1 MATLRTDASDRP
13 PPKPAAETAR
23 LLTRAV
29 PVSEAEPSDLRL
41 TSFSD
46 LAWAHWRWER
56 QRAEGRIDP
65 DVQREYEQRLIAFQ
79 DRYGEILDAYWSIHD
94 ASAVALTERRRR
106 SPLHPFGERIPR
118 YHRATEWATRDEPQ
132 IATALDHC
140 DMLAVKAGE
149 VLRGSSEMI
158 ALRRVLAISS
168 HLLGFVDRTHGRPA
182 RRRRR
187 AVANGEV
194 DPHHEQAA
202 ARIVCD
208 QGRELHKVEKFYD
221 RAGNKQAR
229 IVYFMGMI
237 WGLALLLPLSAAVVA
252 MVRLVDR
259 LDGHTGGWTGVQKL
273 ILTIF
278 AGALGAILSVLIRMA
293 SDTGKFKLDY
303 EVGRKQV
310 RWLGAYRPW
319 LGAIFGAAT
328 YLLLG
333 SELVTTPPKSVDQL
347 LYYGALAFLAGFF
360 ERFMKIAPGGVPA
373 PLGPDPEPAAGK
385 PPEP

>member
-1 MATLRTDASDRP
+1 MATLRPESADRP
-13 PPKPAAETAR
+13 SPKPAAETVR
-23 LLTRAV
+23 LPSRAV
-29 PVSEAEPSDLRL
+29 PASQADDPRL

-56 QRAEGRIDP
+56 QRADGRIDP
-65 DVQREYEQRLIAFQ
+65 DVQREYERRLLAFQ
-79 DRYGEILDAYWSIHD
+79 NHYGEILHAYWSIHE
-94 ASAVALTERRRR
+94 ASAVALSERRKR
-106 SPLHPFGERIPR
+106 SLFHPFGERIPHF
-118 YHRATEWATRDEPQ
+118 HRATEWATRDEPLV
-132 IATALDHC
+132 ATALDHC

-168 HLLGFVDRTHGRPA
+168 HLLGFVDRAHGRPA
-182 RRRRR
+182 RRRR
-187 AVANGEV
+187 AANNGKPEERQ
-194 DPHHEQAA
+194 EQDAG
-202 ARIVCD
+202 RVVRD
-208 QGRELHKVEKFYD
+208 QRRELAKVEAFYD

-237 WGLALLLPLSAAVVA
+237 WGLLFLLPLSVAVVA
-252 MVRLVDR
+252 LIRSVDR
-259 LDGHTGGWTGVQKL
+259 LDGHTQDWIGVQRL
-273 ILTIF
+273 ILSIF

-293 SDTGKFKLDY
+293 SDSGKFKLDY

-333 SELVTTPPKSVDQL
+333 SGVVTQPPNGTDKL

-373 PLGPDPEPAAGK
+373 PLDPDSEPSPAK
-385 PPEP
+385 PPET

>member
-1 MATLRTDASDRP
+1 MATLRTESADRP
-13 PPKPAAETAR
+13 SPTEAGEAVR
-23 LLTRAV
+23 LPSRSV
-29 PVSEAEPSDLRL
+29 PVSQPGDPRL
-41 TSFSD
+41 TTFSD

-65 DVQREYEQRLIAFQ
+65 DVQQEYERRLLAFQ
-79 DRYGEILDAYWSIHD
+79 ARYGEILDAYWSIHD
-94 ASAVALTERRRR
+94 ASAVALTERRKR
-106 SPLHPFGERIPR
+106 SLFHPFGERIPHF
-118 YHRATEWATRDEPQ
+118 HRATEWATRDEPL

-140 DMLAVKAGE
+140 DMLSVKAGE

-158 ALRRVLAISS
+158 ALRRVLAIAS
-168 HLLGFVDRTHGRPA
+168 HLLGFVDRAHGRPS
-182 RRRRR
+182 RRRR
-187 AVANGEV
+187 AAPGDAEPNGR
-194 DPHHEQAA
+194 Q
-202 ARIVCD
+202 D
-208 QGRELHKVEKFYD
+208 QDAGRVVRDQRRELSKLEAFYD

-237 WGLALLLPLSAAVVA
+237 WGLLLLLPLSAAVVA
-252 MVRLVDR
+252 MIRGVDR
-259 LDGHTGGWTGVQKL
+259 LDGPTGNWVLVQRL

-328 YLLLG
+328 FLLLG
-333 SELVTTPPKSVDQL
+333 SKLVTQPPDNVDQL

-373 PLGPDPEPAAGK
+373 PLEPESEPSSARPPDT
-385 PPEP
+385 